1 MHDTHDLSRRTFLRY
16 TGMLTGA
23 AAALGLAGSSMA
35 ESKAGRGDSA
45 DSHAEHTGARNKP
58 LSRGWM
64 FCSNELEFA
73 TLSAAAERIFPG
85 DETGPGAVELAVPYF
100 MDNQLA
106 GAYGYNAREYTA
118 GPHHFPGAPTQ
129 GYQTALLRRALF
141 KEGLLALNSA
151 AREHFQKIFRSWTVR
166 SRIVSSATAKRANFP
181 SGDSLPTISSR
192 FCEIWCWRA
201 RMPILSTT
209 ATTIWMDGA

>member
-1 MHDTHDLSRRTFLRY
+1 
-16 TGMLTGA
+16 MLTGA

-45 DSHAEHTGARNKP
+45 DSHADHTGARNKP

-106 GAYGYNAREYTA
+106 GAYGYNACTDC
-118 GPHHFPGAPTQ
+118 P
-129 GYQTALLRRALF
+129 
-141 KEGLLALNSA
+141 
-151 AREHFQKIFRSWTVR
+151 
-166 SRIVSSATAKRANFP
+166 
-181 SGDSLPTISSR
+181 
-192 FCEIWCWRA
+192 
-201 RMPILSTT
+201 
-209 ATTIWMDGA
+209 